1 MRNPG
6 KTLGSRQKVLEEK
19 LPHLKQVG
27 KHDSQ
32 IVSTEKEIIEFSKLG
47 GLVMFNIHKT
57 YFFDVLPKALNPIK
71 PVILHK
77 QVALNMKNM
86 N

>member
-32 IVSTEKEIIEFSKLG
+32 IVSTEKEI
-47 GLVMFNIHKT
+47 KT
-57 YFFDVLPKALNPIK
+57 YFSMVKPYIWSIYVLGM
-71 PVILHK
+71 VILTIFNRFDLLLK
-77 QVALNMKNM
+77 IN
-86 N
+86 

>member
-47 GLVMFNIHKT
+47 GLVMFNHSQNL
-57 YFFDVLPKALNPIK
+57 FFKG
-71 PVILHK
+71 
-77 QVALNMKNM
+77 
-86 N
+86 

>member
-6 KTLGSRQKVLEEK
+6 KTLGSRQKVVEEK

-32 IVSTEKEIIEFSKLG
+32 IVSTEQKIIEFSKLG
-47 GLVMFNIHKT
+47 GLAMFNIQKLI
-57 YFFDVLPKALNPIK
+57 FQGLN
-71 PVILHK
+71 HTSG
-77 QVALNMKNM
+77 QFAF
-86 N
+86 